1 MMRSDDVVMRTTIDI
16 DAVVLAA
23 ARSKA
28 RLEGIS
34 MGRAVSDLALLG
46 LHGGSMGLNHADEGG
61 LYLIDGPDGHVVT
74 DEMVAQ
80 ALDDE

>member
-1 MMRSDDVVMRTTIDI
+1 
-16 DAVVLAA
+16 
-23 ARSKA
+23 
-28 RLEGIS
+28 

-46 LHGGSMGLNHADEGG
+46 LRGSLASNEADEDG